1 MMRRAKVAKTL
12 ASRAAHA
19 RGLASQPKIVWTY
32 TDEAPAL
39 ATFALLPVVQRFCA
53 PAGLAVETS
62 DISVAGR
69 IISHFP
75 ERLKESQ
82 RQPDE
87 LAELGELAKTP
98 DANIIKLPNV
108 SASIPQLEGAI
119 AELQQKGYDLPN
131 FPASPSS
138 AEEKEI
144 AAKYAKVLGSAVN
157 PVLREGNSDRRVA
170 GPVKAYAQKRPHRL
184 GKWDPASKTHVAH
197 MTDGDFFSSEQSHI
211 VSSATSV
218 RIELN
223 GEVLK
228 AETKL
233 EAGEVIDS
241 SRMSVSKL
249 RGFFEECLTKANST
263 NLMVSLHLK
272 ATMMKISDPIMFG
285 HAVEVF
291 FKDAFAKHGPALTAA
306 GANPNNGLGA
316 VYDSINGMASP
327 AREEV
332 QAAFAAAAA
341 TRPPLAYVDS
351 NKGITNLHVPSDVII
366 DASMPAMIRGMDGLG
381 GGMWT
386 PDSKPGAK
394 DSHLADTMALV
405 PDRSYAGV
413 FYEVVEYCK
422 KHGAFDPKTLG
433 IESPASPP
441 AAAPPPAQAQA
452 QQGSAPAPSSPN
464 SPMVR

>member
-1 MMRRAKVAKTL
+1 MMRKMLPQAKAARL
-12 ASRAAHA
+12 ASQAVT

-39 ATFALLPVVQRFCA
+39 ATFALLPVVQRFA
-53 PAGLAVETS
+53 GPAGLAVECA

-69 IISHFP
+69 IISSFP
-75 ERLKESQ
+75 ERLTPEQQQ
-82 RQPDE
+82 RDE

-98 DANIIKLPNV
+98 AANIIKLPNV
-108 SASIPQLEGAI
+108 SASIPQLMEAI
-119 AELQQKGYDLPN
+119 AELQAKGYNLPD
-131 FPASPSS
+131 FPVSPST
-138 AEEKEI
+138 AEEKEV
-144 AAKYAKVLGSAVN
+144 AAKYSKVLGSAVN

-285 HAVEVF
+285 HAVEIF

-366 DASMPAMIRGMDGLG
+366 DASMPVVIRDSGM
-381 GGMWT
+381 MWN
-386 PDSKPGAK
+386 K
-394 DSHLADTMALV
+394 DDALEDVMAII
-405 PDRSYAGV
+405 PDRCYATMYQV
-413 FYEVVEYCK
+413 R
-422 KHGAFDPKTLG
+422 
-433 IESPASPP
+433 PP
-441 AAAPPPAQAQA
+441 PLPRPPAPPPMAVDARVCT
-452 QQGSAPAPSSPN
+452 PVSSPRE
-464 SPMVR
+464 PRLPRRRPKTAHAVMLWDPER